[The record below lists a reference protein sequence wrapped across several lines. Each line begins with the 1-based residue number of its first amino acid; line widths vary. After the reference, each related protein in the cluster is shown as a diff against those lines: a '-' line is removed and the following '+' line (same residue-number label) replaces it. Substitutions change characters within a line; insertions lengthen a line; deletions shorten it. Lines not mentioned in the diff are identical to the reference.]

1 MYTVYM
7 HKNKINGKV
16 YIGITG
22 QKPNVRWN
30 NGTGYRGT
38 YFANAINKYGW
49 ENFEHIILFS
59 NLTKDEACQKEIE
72 LIKEHSSTDC
82 RFGYN
87 LAIGGEINCGYHLSE
102 ETKEKLSEINRG
114 EKHPQYRKPKSDETK
129 RKISEAMK
137 GIKFSDEHKKN
148 LSKSKKGKVAHN
160 RKPVKQ
166 YDLSMN
172 FIKRFDSLED
182 A

>member
-38 YFANAINKYGW
+38 HFANAINKYGW

-72 LIKEHSSTDC
+72 LIKEYSSTDC
-82 RFGYN
+82 QFGYN
-87 LAIGGEINCGYHLSE
+87 LATGGEINCGYHLSE
-102 ETKEKLSEINRG
+102 ETKEKLSAI
-114 EKHPQYRKPKSDETK
+114 
-129 RKISEAMK
+129 
-137 GIKFSDEHKKN
+137 
-148 LSKSKKGKVAHN
+148 
-160 RKPVKQ
+160 
-166 YDLSMN
+166 
-172 FIKRFDSLED
+172 
-182 A
+182 